1 MIEKRENLIH
11 CTRFIPLGAVLTLIT
26 SLTLF
31 NCKGQNT
38 TNTNARTSTTQ
49 SHADHASSGHTSSKS
64 QKKTHDHEDKEN
76 HGHGMAKLPVEKR
89 VAFMSGH
96 IAAGLALYRAGAPDQ
111 AAQHLLHPVSETHK
125 AERAGIDALGF
136 TPEVFQAVSKA
147 LDDNRPAAE
156 IEPMLKKA
164 EANIILLQKNAKG
177 DPADIIE
184 YLMKTIDEEYAV
196 GVKNGVITDP
206 GEYQDAFGFSVVA
219 LNTARRIPGSKA
231 KATIAQ
237 LETLVS
243 LWPENG
249 PLAKST
255 PKPVKLILDQTAQVI
270 KTLSALR

>member
-1 MIEKRENLIH
+1 
-11 CTRFIPLGAVLTLIT
+11 
-26 SLTLF
+26 
-31 NCKGQNT
+31 
-38 TNTNARTSTTQ
+38 
-49 SHADHASSGHTSSKS
+49 
-64 QKKTHDHEDKEN
+64 
-76 HGHGMAKLPVEKR
+76 
-89 VAFMSGH
+89 
-96 IAAGLALYRAGAPDQ
+96 
-111 AAQHLLHPVSETHK
+111 
-125 AERAGIDALGF
+125 
-136 TPEVFQAVSKA
+136 
-147 LDDNRPAAE
+147 
-156 IEPMLKKA
+156 MLKKA